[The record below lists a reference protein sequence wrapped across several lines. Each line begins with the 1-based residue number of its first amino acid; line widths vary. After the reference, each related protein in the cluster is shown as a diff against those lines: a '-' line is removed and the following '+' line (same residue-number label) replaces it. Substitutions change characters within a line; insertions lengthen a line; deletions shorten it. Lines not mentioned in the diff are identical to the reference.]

1 MPHMK
6 KFILIAVFALFTAAA
21 AQAQVGTG
29 LFAGGSLGLSMGDE
43 KYHQNGSSIIEGPQS
58 LSFHI
63 NPRIGYYFTD
73 NFAAGLLLGYGNNF
87 SKTKGTVEVKTSTM
101 DLSAVLFGRY
111 AMGLGDESKFF
122 FTGDLNLGFNSRT
135 GKVETGSVTVD
146 NDPVTTI
153 SVGIAPGIL
162 YFPTA
167 KIGLEAGLGNIFAL
181 NVNTETNAD
190 NSDEKT
196 INTSI
201 NILDINTLGFNFGM
215 NYYFNR

>member
-1 MPHMK
+1 
-6 KFILIAVFALFTAAA
+6 
-21 AQAQVGTG
+21 
-29 LFAGGSLGLSMGDE
+29 
-43 KYHQNGSSIIEGPQS
+43 
-58 LSFHI
+58 
-63 NPRIGYYFTD
+63 
-73 NFAAGLLLGYGNNF
+73 
-87 SKTKGTVEVKTSTM
+87 
-101 DLSAVLFGRY
+101 
-111 AMGLGDESKFF
+111 MGLGDESKFF